1 MYRDFFYYLTPP
13 VPRINFCP
21 LGDKIAPIENHP
33 EKKDPLPVVPSTP
46 LSWQPK
52 VDSLRFKDFPF
63 LSPLPQSA
71 PSPNILSEQILG
83 L

>member
-1 MYRDFFYYLTPP
+1 MNYYLTPP
-13 VPRINFCP
+13 VPGINFCP

-33 EKKDPLPVVPSTP
+33 VAEKKDPLPAVPLTP

-52 VDSLRFKDFPF
+52 VDSLSFKDFPS

-71 PSPNILSEQILG
+71 PSPNILSEQILD